1 MDNTYEWE
9 LSKENIQPLKH
20 GRNVTNLVSALTTN
34 EDHVKQQR
42 HEQKKWVFVFTFF
55 CCDVQL

>member
-1 MDNTYEWE
+1 MVDNTYEWE

-20 GRNVTNLVSALTTN
+20 GRNVSNLVSALTTN

-42 HEQKKWVFVFTFF
+42 HEQKK
-55 CCDVQL
+55 